1 MKVTRNRLRTERVMA
16 ETNIAPEAT
25 DLLFEA
31 EDVAEIIVE
40 ITGEDVDVEADG
52 DVVSFTVGDETYE
65 CTADGDEEVLES
77 STQIRGKRRVSAST
91 VRKSGRKIS
100 AGKQLDGKT
109 VRRLPRR

>member
-52 DVVSFTVGDETYE
+52 D
-65 CTADGDEEVLES
+65 EEVLES

-100 AGKQLDGKT
+100 AGKHFGGKT